1 MPKDTHMNRNRC
13 HTAAPWGW
21 PSSLRVL
28 LGLSA
33 LSAVWAPA
41 GQAQVY
47 KWVDAQGRTHYTAT
61 PPPATAHSTG
71 AALHI
76 KTPTLSGQAPSKP
89 AAANEAFK
97 ADPKASAGFPPPPVP
112 TPPPRARSNGK
123 DDGSDASRCALA
135 QDILDGHLVH
145 GNGNPID
152 QHDREV
158 AQADVKRHCG
168 KKR

>member
-1 MPKDTHMNRNRC
+1 MNLDRRHLVVARAAMACVAALCMP
-13 HTAAPWGW
+13 AA
-21 PSSLRVL
+21 
-28 LGLSA
+28 
-33 LSAVWAPA
+33 
-41 GQAQVY
+41 QAQVY

-61 PPPATAHSTG
+61 PPPTASSKG
-71 AALHI
+71 SALRI
-76 KTPTLSGQAPSKP
+76 KTPTLSGQPPAKP
-89 AAANEAFK
+89 ASAADAFK
-97 ADPKASAGFPPPPVP
+97 TEPKAAAGFPPPPMP
-112 TPPPRARSNGK
+112 TPPPRPRSNGK

-152 QHDREV
+152 QHDRDV